1 MPLLN
6 KALEEKD
13 KTNFVSYF
21 IDDFEQFNNQNEQAK
36 LNNQGW
42 SQCIQKAELIDN
54 LIQNFFSKIINTKII
69 HSSRAV
75 TSGSNAN
82 KVTNYSAENNSSC
95 ILANKKENKTND
107 FSKGKQE
114 NKCLSNN
121 EKNENRENN
130 ISYKCLKNNNNNNK
144 INLSPESL
152 KERFDLNIKGS
163 QKQLI
168 HNQIENMNYIFHSR

>member
-69 HSSRAV
+69 H
-75 TSGSNAN
+75 
-82 KVTNYSAENNSSC
+82 
-95 ILANKKENKTND
+95 
-107 FSKGKQE
+107 
-114 NKCLSNN
+114 
-121 EKNENRENN
+121 
-130 ISYKCLKNNNNNNK
+130 
-144 INLSPESL
+144 
-152 KERFDLNIKGS
+152 
-163 QKQLI
+163 
-168 HNQIENMNYIFHSR
+168 